1 MKKLFKFLKVLLLT
15 IFSLLIILMALHEI
29 EMHFAMKKNINA
41 EKPVKYP
48 IGNSDLS
55 IYTNG
60 KKFYRQLFTDIQN
73 AKQAVHIYFFSVS
86 NDAISHQ
93 FLDILKEKSDEG
105 IPVYYGVDRL
115 GGLLLSNKEKKELK
129 AHGVHFTYFNEP
141 TLSYFFSSIN
151 HRNHRRMTI
160 IDGEIGYIGGFNI
173 GKKYISENKKLKH
186 WEDVQLRLVG
196 NGVKGLEDQFVT
208 DWRRN
213 SPQKINPM
221 NITSTVGKS
230 EHQFVSYTKLGI
242 QDEYVKQ
249 FKNAKQSITIY
260 SPYFIPNN
268 KVIWDA
274 LLEASKRGVDV
285 KILYSHKSDAIL
297 VEQAAIKYIRQAIKQ
312 GIQVYGYKPGIFH
325 GKVMKIDDSLLMIG
339 TTNFDSRSFHLTDEI
354 NCYIY
359 DQEFI
364 KSVEPKLLNEFNQSF
379 QITEAYLNNRSWKDR
394 MKERIANI
402 VEFYL

>member
-1 MKKLFKFLKVLLLT
+1 MKKLLSCLKVLLLT
-15 IFSLLIILMALHEI
+15 IFSLLIILLALHEI
-29 EMHFAMKKNINA
+29 EMHFAIKKNLNV

-48 IGNSDLS
+48 IGKSDLS

-60 KKFYRQLFTDIQN
+60 KIFYKQLFTDIQH
-73 AKQAVHIYFFSVS
+73 AKQAVHIYFFSIS

-93 FLDILKEKSDEG
+93 FLDILKKKSDEG

-115 GGLLLSNKEKKELK
+115 GGLLLSNKEKKELE

-141 TLSYFFSSIN
+141 TLSYYFSSIN

-173 GKKYISENKKLKH
+173 GKKYVSENKKLKH

-196 NGVKGLEDQFVT
+196 SGVEGLEDQFVI

-213 SPQKINPM
+213 TSQQISPMK
-221 NITSTVGKS
+221 ITSKFGNS
-230 EHQFVSYTKLGI
+230 EHRFISYTKLGI
-242 QDEYVKQ
+242 QDEYVKL
-249 FKNAKQSITIY
+249 FNDAKKSITIY

-274 LLEASKRGVDV
+274 LLDAPKRGIDV

-297 VEQAAIKYIRQAIKQ
+297 VEQAAVKYIRQAIKQ

-325 GKVMKIDDSLLMIG
+325 GKVIKVDDSILMIG

-359 DQEFI
+359 DQDFI
-364 KSVEPKLLNEFNQSF
+364 KSVEPKFLNEFNQSF
-379 QITEAYLNNRSWKDR
+379 QITEAYLNNLSWKDR
-394 MKERIANI
+394 MKERIAKL
-402 VEFYL
+402 VEYYL

>member
-1 MKKLFKFLKVLLLT
+1 MKKLFRFLTVVLLT
-15 IFSLLIILMALHEI
+15 IFSFLIILLALHEI

-41 EKPVKYP
+41 EKSIEYP
-48 IGNSDLS
+48 IGHSDLS
-55 IYTNG
+55 IYMNG
-60 KKFYRQLFTDIQN
+60 KKFYKQLFTDIQN
-73 AKQAVHIYFFSVS
+73 AKQAVHIYFFSIS

-105 IPVYYGVDRL
+105 VPVYYGVDRL

-129 AHGVHFTYFNEP
+129 AHGVHFTYFNKP

-196 NGVKGLEDQFVT
+196 NGVKGLEDQFVI

-213 SPQKINPM
+213 SSQKISPM
-221 NITSTVGKS
+221 NITSLAGKS

-242 QDEYVKQ
+242 QDEYVKL

-268 KVIWDA
+268 KMIWDA
-274 LLEASKRGVDV
+274 LLDAPKRGVDV

-297 VEQAAIKYIRQAIKQ
+297 VEQAATKYIRQAIKH

-325 GKVMKIDDSLLMIG
+325 GKVMQIDDSLLMIG

-359 DQEFI
+359 DQDFI

-379 QITEAYLNNRSWKDR
+379 QITESYLNNRPWKDR
-394 MKERIANI
+394 IKERIAKL

>member
-1 MKKLFKFLKVLLLT
+1 MKKLFRFLKVLLLT
-15 IFSLLIILMALHEI
+15 IFSLLIILLALHEI
-29 EMHFAMKKNINA
+29 EMHFAMRNNIDA

-48 IGNSDLS
+48 IGYSDLS
-55 IYTNG
+55 IYTDG
-60 KKFYRQLFTDIQN
+60 KKFNKQLFTDIQN
-73 AKQAVHIYFFSVS
+73 AKQAVHIYFFSIS
-86 NDAISHQ
+86 NDTISHQ
-93 FLDILKEKSDEG
+93 FLEILKEKSDEG
-105 IPVYYGVDRL
+105 IPVYYSVDRL
-115 GGLLLSNKEKKELK
+115 GGLLLSNKERKELK

-196 NGVKGLEDQFVT
+196 SGVKGLEDQFVK

-213 SPQKINPM
+213 TSQPISPM
-221 NITSTVGKS
+221 EITSKAGKS

-242 QDEYVKQ
+242 QDDYVKL
-249 FKNAKQSITIY
+249 FNNAKQSITIY

-268 KVIWDA
+268 KVIWGA
-274 LLEASKRGVDV
+274 LLDAPKRGVDV

-297 VEQAAIKYIRQAIKQ
+297 VEQAAIKYIRQAIKH
-312 GIQVYGYKPGIFH
+312 GVQVYGYKPGIFH
-325 GKVMKIDDSLLMIG
+325 GKVMKIDNSLLMIG
-339 TTNFDSRSFHLTDEI
+339 TSNFDSRSFHLTDEI

-364 KSVEPKLLNEFNQSF
+364 SSVEPKLQNEFHQTF
-379 QITEAYLNNRSWKDR
+379 QVTEKYLNNLSWKDR
-394 MKERIANI
+394 MKERIAKL

>member
-1 MKKLFKFLKVLLLT
+1 MKKLFRFLTVLLGT
-15 IFSLLIILMALHEI
+15 IFSLLIILFALHEI
-29 EMHFAMKKNINA
+29 EMHFAIKKNINTV
-41 EKPVKYP
+41 KPVKYP
-48 IGNSDLS
+48 IGKSDLTM
-55 IYTNG
+55 YTNG
-60 KKFYRQLFTDIQN
+60 KKFNKQLFTDIQN
-73 AKQAVHIYFFSVS
+73 AKQAVHIYFFSIS

-93 FLDILKEKSDEG
+93 FLDVLKEKSDKG
-105 IPVYYGVDRL
+105 IPVYYAVDRL
-115 GGLLLSNKEKKELK
+115 GGILLSNKEKKELK

-141 TLSYFFSSIN
+141 ELHYFFSSIN

-196 NGVKGLEDQFVT
+196 SGVEGLEDQFVT
-208 DWRRN
+208 DWRKN
-213 SPQKINPM
+213 TSEKINPM
-221 NITSTVGKS
+221 KITSKVGSS

-242 QDEYVKQ
+242 QEKYIKL
-249 FKNAKQSITIY
+249 FKGAKQSITIY

-268 KVIWDA
+268 KGIWEA
-274 LLEASKRGVDV
+274 ILEAPKRGVDV

-312 GIQVYGYKPGIFH
+312 GIKVYGYKPGIFH
-325 GKVMKIDDSLLMIG
+325 GKVIKIDDTLLMVG

-359 DQEFI
+359 DQDFI
-364 KSVEPKLLNEFNQSF
+364 KLVEPKLQNEFKETF
-379 QITEAYLNNRSWKDR
+379 QVTEVYLNKLSWKDR
-394 MKERIANI
+394 MKERIAKF
-402 VEFYL
+402 VEYYL

>member
-1 MKKLFKFLKVLLLT
+1 MKKIVRFLTVLLLT
-15 IFSLLIILMALHEI
+15 IFSLLIIFLALHEI
-29 EMHFAMKKNINA
+29 EMHFAIKKNMNT

-48 IGNSDLS
+48 IGKSDLS
-55 IYTNG
+55 MYTNG
-60 KKFYRQLFTDIQN
+60 KKFNKQLFADIQN
-73 AKQAVHIYFFSVS
+73 AKQAVHIYFFSIS

-105 IPVYYGVDRL
+105 IPVYYAVDRL
-115 GGLLLSNKEKKELK
+115 GGLLLSNKEEKELK
-129 AHGVHFTYFNEP
+129 AHGVHFTYFNKP

-173 GKKYISENKKLKH
+173 GKKYISENKKLKQ

-196 NGVKGLEDQFVT
+196 SGVKGLEDQFVN

-213 SPQKINPM
+213 TSQKISPM
-221 NITSTVGKS
+221 KITSKVGKS

-242 QDEYVKQ
+242 QDDYVKL
-249 FKNAKQSITIY
+249 FKDAKQSITIY

-268 KVIWDA
+268 KVIWEA
-274 LLEASKRGVDV
+274 LLEAPKRGVDV

-325 GKVMKIDDSLLMIG
+325 GKVMKIDDSMLMIG

-359 DQEFI
+359 DQDFI
-364 KSVEPKLLNEFNQSF
+364 KSVEPKLQNEFNEVF
-379 QITEAYLNNRSWKDR
+379 QVTEAYLNKLSWKDR
-394 MKERIANI
+394 LKERIAKL